1 MEELCVRLGFCLDP
15 DARRQL
21 SEAPPTPPAAGGYPG
36 VAAVDAFT
44 DEVIRLEGL
53 DPLTF
58 DSAIRAH
65 VRAVVAKHMGQPL
78 GRPEKKSGRS

>member
-1 MEELCVRLGFCLDP
+1 MEELCVSLGFCLDP
-15 DARRQL
+15 DSRRQL
-21 SEAPPTPPAAGGYPG
+21 TEASPTPPAAGGYPG
-36 VAAVDAFT
+36 VEAVDAFT

-58 DSAIRAH
+58 DGAIRAQ

-78 GRPEKKSGRS
+78 SRPEKDRRRG